1 MVLHITSLN
10 PLRMKLTEK
19 IGKIFEKVDALL
31 PLKPINL
38 ARKKFMTLLVEGLIK
53 GRSVQFIEIANHM
66 STQVKTQSN
75 LRRIQDFVANYELNY
90 EQIAVLLCCFLP
102 PKGQVTLA
110 TDRTNWRFGECDI
123 NFLVISAYCQG
134 AAIALWFELLE
145 DKQGG
150 NSDEQER
157 VAVLKACLKLLS
169 HRSVAL
175 TADREFIG
183 TAWIKFLFVSQT
195 NFYIRLRS
203 NTLVEKDGQTRH
215 AAHWLGDRKRCLL
228 DGVKIH
234 GHWVSLAIK
243 RQAKPDD
250 EYLIVM
256 TNTFA
261 HCALSNYQRRWSIE
275 TFFQSVKQRGFRL
288 EDTHLDKPE
297 RLRKL
302 FALVAIA
309 FAVCLH
315 IGRWC
320 DQHVKPIKIKNHG
333 YKANSFFR
341 HGLECWRRA
350 LRTLSYELDLFVEVI
365 TQVLKTPV
373 CGTAKILM

>member
-1 MVLHITSLN
+1 MN
-10 PLRMKLTEK
+10 FTEK
-19 IGKIFEKVDALL
+19 ISRIFEKVDALM

-38 ARKKFMTLLVEGLIK
+38 ARKKFMVLFVEGLIK

-66 STQVKTQSN
+66 STQVKTESN

-90 EQIAVLLCCFLP
+90 EQIALLLCCFLP
-102 PKGQVTLA
+102 SKGQITLA
-110 TDRTNWRFGECDI
+110 IDRTNWQFGECDI
-123 NFLVISAYCQG
+123 NFLVISVYCQG
-134 AAIALWFELLE
+134 SAIPLWFELLE

-150 NSDEQER
+150 NSNEAER
-157 VAVLKACLKLLS
+157 ITVLEACLRLLS

-183 TAWIKFLFVSQT
+183 TTWVSFLFSNQIDS
-195 NFYIRLRS
+195 YIRLRS
-203 NTLVEKDGQTRH
+203 NTLVEKDAQVRH
-215 AAHWLGDRKRCLL
+215 AVDWLGQRKSCLL

-234 GHWVSLAIK
+234 NHWVSLAIK
-243 RQAKPDD
+243 RQAKPND

-261 HCALSNYQRRWSIE
+261 YCALANYQRRWSIE

-288 EDTHLDKPE
+288 ENTHLNDLQ

-315 IGRWC
+315 IGRWS
-320 DQHVKPIKIKNHG
+320 DQHVKPIEIKNHG

-350 LRTLSYELDLFVEVI
+350 LRTLTDELDHFIKVI
-365 TQVLKTPV
+365 AQVLNPPMHNIEKF
-373 CGTAKILM
+373 LM

>member
-1 MVLHITSLN
+1 
-10 PLRMKLTEK
+10 MKLGEK
-19 IGKIFEKVDALL
+19 INKIFQKVDQLM

-38 ARKKFMTLLVEGLIK
+38 ARKKFMTLFVEGLIK

-66 STQVKTQSN
+66 STQVKTESN
-75 LRRIQDFVANYELNY
+75 LRRIQDFIANYELNY
-90 EQIAVLLCCFLP
+90 EQIALLLCCFLP
-102 PKGQVTLA
+102 TKGQISLA
-110 TDRTNWRFGECDI
+110 IDRTNWQFGECDI

-134 AAIALWFELLE
+134 AAIPLWFELLE

-150 NSDEQER
+150 NSNELER
-157 VAVLKACLKLLS
+157 IAVMKACLKLLS

-175 TADREFIG
+175 TADREFVG
-183 TAWIKFLFVSQT
+183 TAWIKFLFSSQT
-195 NFYIRLRS
+195 DFYVRLRS

-215 AAHWLGDRKRCLL
+215 AIDWLGDRKRCLL
-228 DGVKIH
+228 DGVRIH
-234 GHWVSLAIK
+234 GHWVSLAVK
-243 RQAKPDD
+243 RQVKSDD

-261 HCALSNYQRRWSIE
+261 HCALANYRRRWSIE
-275 TFFQSVKQRGFRL
+275 TFFQSVKQRGFRM
-288 EDTHLDKPE
+288 EDTHLYQLE

-302 FALVAIA
+302 FALVAIS

-315 IGRWC
+315 IGRWSA
-320 DQHVKPIKIKNHG
+320 QHIKPIKIKNHG

-350 LRTLSYELDLFVEVI
+350 LRTLNYEIDLFIEVI
-365 TQVLKTPV
+365 AQTLNPRVSDTEKF
-373 CGTAKILM
+373 LM